1 MATATLSPARALRSP
16 RHLDLRAIFGLFL
29 LLVGVFGSI
38 AFWTSSS
45 TSTAVLVA
53 THDLP
58 AGATLTPSELA
69 VARVRVDAA
78 IYQAAIPA
86 SELNLAVGKQL
97 ADPLYAHQLLVR
109 AQISS
114 RLPLAANQMALTI
127 PVSADTAAG
136 GRIQPGDV
144 VEVLVTT
151 GKDTGTP
158 RSSVVLPRV
167 VVFDVG
173 HASNAAVLTTTGSS
187 TPDGSMDQGA
197 ISWLTLIVTQRQ
209 ALELAQAK
217 WAGQLD
223 VALRPGR

>member
-1 MATATLSPARALRSP
+1 MATAILSPARALRRP

-29 LLVGVFGSI
+29 LLVAIFGSI

-53 THDLP
+53 THDLS
-58 AGATLTPSELA
+58 AGATLTPADLA

-78 IYQAAIPA
+78 IYQAVVPA

-97 ADPLYAHQLLVR
+97 VDPLYAHQLLVR

-136 GRIQPGDV
+136 GRIQPGEI
-144 VEVLVTT
+144 VEVLVTI

-158 RSSVVLPRV
+158 HSRVVLPRV
-167 VVFDVG
+167 AVFDVG
-173 HASNAAVLTTTGSS
+173 HVSNAAALTTTGSGTS
-187 TPDGSMDQGA
+187 SGSMDQGA

-209 ALELAQAK
+209 ALQLAQAK

-223 VALRPGR
+223 VALLPGR